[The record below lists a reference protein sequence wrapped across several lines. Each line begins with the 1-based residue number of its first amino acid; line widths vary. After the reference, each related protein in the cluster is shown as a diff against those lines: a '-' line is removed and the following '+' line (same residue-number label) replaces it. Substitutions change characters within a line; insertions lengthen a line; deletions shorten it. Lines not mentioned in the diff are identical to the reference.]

1 MLNFSGGTYKNP
13 DVMADYWID
22 LVKKFV
28 RFGCE
33 IAIEFAPPSDLE
45 KSQR

>member
-1 MLNFSGGTYKNP
+1 
-13 DVMADYWID
+13 MADYWIN
-22 LVKKFV
+22 LVKKIRAFSDAK
-28 RFGCE
+28 